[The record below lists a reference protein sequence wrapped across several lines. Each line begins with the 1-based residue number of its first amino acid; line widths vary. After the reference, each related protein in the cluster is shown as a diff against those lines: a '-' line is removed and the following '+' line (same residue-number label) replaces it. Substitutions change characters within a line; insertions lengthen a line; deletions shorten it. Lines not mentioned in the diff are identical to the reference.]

1 MMRLLRV
8 SVPSSS
14 LGGPNGYVPVGL
26 PAEDPAATTTT
37 TGSSAEPANMKRAR
51 VLCSYDASG
60 TNELNLTAN
69 EVSGRGW
76 WGGSG

>member
-8 SVPSSS
+8 SS